1 VVQLLTA
8 VAGDLPHR
16 SGTVRLNRAAAPPA
30 PLGPGPAGF
39 SPEAVFVLGGIAQNV
54 GSILAKSIFDE
65 VRPATVAV
73 IRVVFAAV
81 VLLGLSWRQWLPAL
95 TGSTPAAGRRWT
107 RAELRTSAVF
117 GIAIALMNLFF
128 FLAIDR
134 LDLGKGA
141 AIEFIGPI
149 AVAAAQ
155 TRTRRNAV
163 AVSLAVAGVALLSG
177 LEIGGNPL
185 GLLFIFLASAMWA
198 VYIVIG
204 SRVARQ
210 DRGLAGLGIGLVA
223 GAIVIGPF
231 GAAGIGAVVGSPRLL
246 ALCCAVG
253 LFTTVIGYGLEQNVL
268 RRIPTE
274 RFALLL
280 ALLPVNATFIAFIAL
295 DERPSGPALVG
306 IALVVGG
313 VVLQQR
319 RDPPHHA
326 EEPAS

>member
-1 VVQLLTA
+1 ML
-8 VAGDLPHR
+8 AG
-16 SGTVRLNRAAAPPA
+16 V
-30 PLGPGPAGF
+30 
-39 SPEAVFVLGGIAQNV
+39 AQNI
-54 GSILAKSIFDE
+54 GSILAKSLFDE

-73 IRVVFAAV
+73 VRVVFAAV
-81 VLLGLSWRQWLPAL
+81 VLLALSWRQWLPIV
-95 TGSTPAAGRRWT
+95 TGSTNAGFRRWT
-107 RAELRTSAVF
+107 RAELGTSAVF
-117 GIAIALMNLFF
+117 GIAIASMNLFF

-134 LDLGKGA
+134 IDLGKGA

-155 TRTRRNAV
+155 TRTRRNAI
-163 AVSLAVAGVALLSG
+163 AVGLAVVGVALLSG

-185 GLLFIFLASAMWA
+185 GLLYIFIASGMWA
-198 VYIVIG
+198 VYIVVG

-210 DRGLAGLGIGLVA
+210 DRGLAGLGIGLVF
-223 GAIVIGPF
+223 GAIAIAPF
-231 GAAGIGAVVGSPRLL
+231 GARGIGAVIESPQLL
-246 ALCCAVG
+246 VLCCAVG

-295 DERPSGPALVG
+295 DERPSPLELFG

-313 VVLQQR
+313 VLLQQR
-319 RDPPHHA
+319 RDPPQ
-326 EEPAS
+326 PADDPPI

>member
-1 VVQLLTA
+1 M
-8 VAGDLPHR
+8 
-16 SGTVRLNRAAAPPA
+16 
-30 PLGPGPAGF
+30 F
-39 SPEAVFVLGGIAQNV
+39 ILGGIAQNI
-54 GSILAKSIFDE
+54 GTILAKSLFDE

-81 VLLGLSWRQWLPAL
+81 ALLALSWRQWMPVF
-95 TGSTPAAGRRWT
+95 TGYESTTVRRWT
-107 RAELRTSAVF
+107 RADLGATAVF

-134 LDLGKGA
+134 IDLGKGA

-149 AVAAAQ
+149 AVAAVQ
-155 TRTRRNAV
+155 TRTRRNAA
-163 AVSLAVAGVALLSG
+163 AVTLAVIGVALLAG

-185 GLLFIFLASAMWA
+185 GLVFIFAASAMWA

-210 DRGLAGLGIGLVA
+210 DRGLAGLGVGLVF
-223 GAIVIGPF
+223 GAVAIAPF
-231 GAAGIGAVVGSPRLL
+231 GSSGMGAVIDSPKLL
-246 ALCCAVG
+246 VLCCAVG

-295 DERPSGPALVG
+295 DERPTAVELLG

-313 VVLQQR
+313 VILQKR
-319 RDPPHHA
+319 RDRPQPSA
-326 EEPAS
+326 WPAQCVTDPVRDRPSA